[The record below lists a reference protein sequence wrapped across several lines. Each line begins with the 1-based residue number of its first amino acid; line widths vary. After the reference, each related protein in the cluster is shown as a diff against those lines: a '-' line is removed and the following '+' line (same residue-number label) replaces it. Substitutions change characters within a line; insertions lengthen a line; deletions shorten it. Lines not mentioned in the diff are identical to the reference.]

1 MVAIAAGLASAYAHC
16 QSSAPLAVPNIA
28 LKVQGQ
34 INAWV
39 RQPDGGFVLGGR
51 FLSVNGEPRTHLARL
66 RPDGSLDLD
75 WYPQLDGE
83 VHALAVDASGAVYVG
98 GAFTRV
104 NGATREHLVRLSAA
118 GNGSPDP
125 TWIAQADGAVKALA
139 FDEASGGLFVGG
151 RFSSLA
157 GVARRHIAKLSHL
170 AASPVDPDWNPSS
183 DFEVEALVPDGRG
196 AVFARGSIHPG
207 PDSTVVFND
216 ATKYQA
222 SGSGL
227 VSPEWNPESFVG
239 LASLAV
245 HPGTGAVYVGGYN
258 GKLWQ
263 LANITGA
270 ITAQWDFPEF
280 GASEVRLLAVD
291 GASNTIYA
299 GARSRLI
306 RLANGTVPDST
317 WIPSL
322 SSTPRVLAFG
332 AGGTVYAGGTFGRA
346 GSEILLSTARIE
358 ADGGIHRVVDIELP
372 GYANVLEMQPSG
384 GMIVAGAFL
393 KADGLKRD
401 GMFRLTPEG
410 SVDPDWNPSPG
421 SGSVRSIAINAVS
434 GQVYVSGTFDVI
446 GGQSRPFL
454 AKLDGAGTGAADPDW
469 NPSPVDEV
477 LAIAVDGSG
486 AVFVGGLFDSRS
498 GANSIGG
505 QERDHLAKLSGDGT
519 GAADPD
525 WDPGAD
531 SLVDVLALDS
541 SDQLFVGGQFSLIG
555 GQTRDG
561 LAKVSGVG
569 AGQVDPDW
577 APSFGGRVRG
587 LVPDE
592 SGSIYAFGI
601 FPPVDGVWPSY
612 LARVSTSGA
621 GLIDPDWRPAP
632 VGHVNALALG
642 PDGAVYAGGVFSR
655 IGGLNISH
663 LAKLSDSGIGSADPR
678 WNAYLGEF
686 GIADL
691 AFDDGRDALLIAG
704 RFDTV
709 ATETRDGFAAVADPI
724 FSDGFETLP
733 P

>member
-16 QSSAPLAVPNIA
+16 QSSAPLTVPNIA

-207 PDSTVVFND
+207 PESTVVFND

-384 GMIVAGAFL
+384 GTIVAGAFL

-421 SGSVRSIAINAVS
+421 SDSVRSIAINAVN

-477 LAIAVDGSG
+477 LAIAVDDSG
-486 AVFVGGLFDSRS
+486 AVFVGGLFDTR
-498 GANSIGG
+498 GDANSVGGQKRDFLAKLDGNGIGAADPDWNPDPDSLVDVLTLDSTGRLFVAGQFSNIGG
-505 QERDHLAKLSGDGT
+505 QERDGLAKLS
-519 GAADPD
+519 AA
-525 WDPGAD
+525 
-531 SLVDVLALDS
+531 
-541 SDQLFVGGQFSLIG
+541 
-555 GQTRDG
+555 
-561 LAKVSGVG
+561 

-577 APSFGGRVRG
+577 NPSMGGRARG
-587 LVPDE
+587 MVPDDNGNLYVFGMLPP
-592 SGSIYAFGI
+592 SGNG
-601 FPPVDGVWPSY
+601 PQSY
-612 LARVSTSGA
+612 LSRVSMSGF
-621 GLIDPDWRPAP
+621 GLTDPDWDPAP
-632 VGHVNALALG
+632 EGHVNALTIGSAG
-642 PDGAVYAGGVFSR
+642 SVYVGGVFTS
-655 IGGLNISH
+655 IGNRSINH
-663 LAKLSDSGIGSADPR
+663 LAKLAAVGTGLADAR
-678 WNAYLGEF
+678 WNANLGEF
-686 GIADL
+686 GVAYL
-691 AFDDGRDALLIAG
+691 AFDDRLDGLLVGG
-704 RFDTV
+704 RFETV
-709 ATETRDGFAAVADPI
+709 ANQSRDGFAAIGVPL
-724 FSDGFETLP
+724 FSDGFEPTP
-733 P
+733 